1 MKNLFLTLA
10 LLSAA
15 VLPVSAAVKLPG
27 IFSDHAVLAKKAK
40 VPVFGK
46 ADPGEKVVVE
56 FNNQKQE
63 TVAGQNGKWRVNLNL
78 ADSPEG
84 PFELKVNDL
93 VIKDVIVGEV
103 WLCSGQ
109 SNMAWRLNKSE
120 GFSEAQKNPIGKR
133 FRSFNVSLKSMAQP
147 SDIIRGS
154 WVCAEP
160 ELVGSFSGVGYF
172 FGKKLLAELNT
183 PVGLI
188 NDAWGGSPI
197 EAWMSKEAAEVVPE
211 VSKRDAATA
220 KAYKK
225 YPAKRKQYL
234 TDIVEWAKAN
244 NRMDTPHVCPD
255 AAVKWLKTTT
265 FPVGN
270 GVVWLRNQLT
280 VNDNV
285 VKFNL
290 QRQRVP
296 FTVWIDGKMVFEWS
310 LENAV
315 LYLYPRFTVPN
326 IKPGKHEVMFRIYNP
341 LNAQWN
347 FNANMVIGST
357 NFGGKPWELYREVT
371 FKNKTA
377 PDPVHPGATPREF
390 FNTQRLF
397 NGCINGLLP
406 YAIDGVIW
414 YQGETNA
421 GRHREYA
428 ALKRA
433 LIADWRKH
441 FEFPEMPFYWCSL
454 ANCRLKND
462 NANAVESWAQ
472 FRDAQTAALDVP
484 FTGQAILID
493 VGESHSI
500 HPIDKQTPGERLAAI
515 ALANV
520 YGKKVPFAGPSMTKV
535 VREGCKLRISFKD
548 VDGGLC
554 AGKIQ
559 DFYYEYKAH
568 KRKAKLIRNSPD
580 TQLEGFAVCGSDG
593 KYFWADE
600 AVIDGNTVVVSSKK
614 VAAPVGVRYAWQNN
628 PTCNLYNKAGFPAV
642 PFCSK

>member
-1 MKNLFLTLA
+1 M
-10 LLSAA
+10 
-15 VLPVSAAVKLPG
+15 
-27 IFSDHAVLAKKAK
+27 
-40 VPVFGK
+40 
-46 ADPGEKVVVE
+46 
-56 FNNQKQE
+56 
-63 TVAGQNGKWRVNLNL
+63 
-78 ADSPEG
+78 
-84 PFELKVNDL
+84 
-93 VIKDVIVGEV
+93 
-103 WLCSGQ
+103 
-109 SNMAWRLNKSE
+109 
-120 GFSEAQKNPIGKR
+120 
-133 FRSFNVSLKSMAQP
+133 
-147 SDIIRGS
+147 
-154 WVCAEP
+154 
-160 ELVGSFSGVGYF
+160 
-172 FGKKLLAELNT
+172 
-183 PVGLI
+183 
-188 NDAWGGSPI
+188 
-197 EAWMSKEAAEVVPE
+197 
-211 VSKRDAATA
+211 
-220 KAYKK
+220 
-225 YPAKRKQYL
+225 
-234 TDIVEWAKAN
+234 
-244 NRMDTPHVCPD
+244 
-255 AAVKWLKTTT
+255 
-265 FPVGN
+265 
-270 GVVWLRNQLT
+270 
-280 VNDNV
+280 
-285 VKFNL
+285 
-290 QRQRVP
+290 
-296 FTVWIDGKMVFEWS
+296 
-310 LENAV
+310 
-315 LYLYPRFTVPN
+315 
-326 IKPGKHEVMFRIYNP
+326 
-341 LNAQWN
+341 
-347 FNANMVIGST
+347 
-357 NFGGKPWELYREVT
+357 
-371 FKNKTA
+371 
-377 PDPVHPGATPREF
+377 
-390 FNTQRLF
+390 
-397 NGCINGLLP
+397 
-406 YAIDGVIW
+406 IW

-454 ANCRLKND
+454 ANYRLKND
-462 NANAVESWAQ
+462 NANAVESWAP